1 MTEQQSSL
9 RDAVLDH
16 AARKYGSR
24 PEYLWAR
31 SPRSAVLRHSV
42 GKKWYAAFLTADR
55 AALSLPGPGTA
66 DILDI
71 KCGPILAGSLRGTP
85 GFLPAYHMNKEH
97 WITILLD
104 GTVPLE
110 DILRLLDVSYSLTQP
125 GKARRTTPRA

>member
-71 KCGPILAGSLRGTP
+71 KCGP
-85 GFLPAYHMNKEH
+85 FWPARCAA
-97 WITILLD
+97 
-104 GTVPLE
+104 P
-110 DILRLLDVSYSLTQP
+110 P
-125 GKARRTTPRA
+125 AFCPPTT